1 MSSKRLLT
9 FTTLLCSLFLSAQ
22 LQAAAK
28 IDATAPDFTLTGSRN
43 QTVSLSDYKGKLVVL
58 EWTNHECPFVRKH
71 YESGNM
77 QKLQRDYTAKDVI
90 WLSIVSSAPGK
101 QGHVTGDQAEELTKS
116 RGAAPTAVLLD
127 PAGTAGQAYGAKTTP
142 HMYII
147 DKEGVLR
154 YAGGIDS
161 IKSTDQADI
170 KTARNY
176 VAQSLD
182 ELLAGKAVSEP
193 ATAPYGC
200 GVKY

>member
-1 MSSKRLLT
+1 MLSKRLLILC
-9 FTTLLCSLFLSAQ
+9 TLLLCGQS
-22 LQAAAK
+22 QAALK
-28 IDATAPDFTLTGSRN
+28 INEPAPDFTLTDSRG
-43 QTVSLSDYKGKLVVL
+43 QTVSLSDHKGKLVVL

-71 YESGNM
+71 YGSGNM
-77 QKLQRDYTAKDVI
+77 QALQRDYTAKGVV

-101 QGHVTGDQAEELTKS
+101 QGHVTGEQAEELNKTRK
-116 RGAAPTAVLLD
+116 AAPTAVLLD
-127 PAGTAGQAYGAKTTP
+127 PTGKVGQSYGAKTTP

-147 DKEGVLR
+147 DKDGILR
-154 YAGGIDS
+154 YAGGIDD

-176 VAQSLD
+176 VAQALD
-182 ELLAGKAVSEP
+182 ELLAGKPVSEP

>member
-1 MSSKRLLT
+1 
-9 FTTLLCSLFLSAQ
+9 
-22 LQAAAK
+22 
-28 IDATAPDFTLTGSRN
+28 
-43 QTVSLSDYKGKLVVL
+43 
-58 EWTNHECPFVRKH
+58 
-71 YESGNM
+71 M

-116 RGAAPTAVLLD
+116 RNAAPTAVLLD
-127 PAGTAGQAYGAKTTP
+127 PSGKAGQAYGAKTTP

-170 KTARNY
+170 KTARNH
-176 VAQSLD
+176 VAQALD
-182 ELLAGKAVSEP
+182 ELLDGKAVSEP
-193 ATAPYGC
+193 STAPYGC

>member
-1 MSSKRLLT
+1 MSSKRLLA
-9 FTTLLCSLFLSAQ
+9 FTTFLCVLCLSAQ
-22 LQAAAK
+22 LQAAK
-28 IDATAPDFTLTGSRN
+28 IDAPAPEFTLTGSRN

-58 EWTNHECPFVRKH
+58 EWTNNECPFVRKH

-77 QKLQRDYTAKDVI
+77 QKLQRDYTAKDVV

-116 RGAAPTAVLLD
+116 RNAAPTAVLLD
-127 PAGTAGQAYGAKTTP
+127 PTGKVGQSYGAKTTP
-142 HMYII
+142 HMFIV

-176 VAQSLD
+176 VAQALD
-182 ELLAGKAVSEP
+182 ELLAGKPVSEP

>member
-1 MSSKRLLT
+1 MSSKRLVA
-9 FTTLLCSLFLSAQ
+9 FTAFFCTLFLSAQ

-28 IDATAPDFTLTGSRN
+28 IDETAPDFTLTDSRN

-77 QKLQRDYTAKDVI
+77 QKLQRDYTAKDVV
-90 WLSIVSSAPGK
+90 WLSIISSAPGK
-101 QGHVTGDQAEELTKS
+101 QGHVTGDQAEELNKS
-116 RGAAPTAVLLD
+116 RKAAPTAILLD
-127 PAGTAGQAYGAKTTP
+127 PTGKVGQSYGAKTTP
-142 HMYII
+142 HMYIV

-154 YAGGIDS
+154 YAGGIDNT
-161 IKSTDQADI
+161 KSTDQADI

-193 ATAPYGC
+193 STAPYGC

>member
-1 MSSKRLLT
+1 MSSKRLPA
-9 FTTLLCSLFLSAQ
+9 FTAFLCTLFLSAQ
-22 LQAAAK
+22 LQAAK
-28 IDATAPDFTLTGSRN
+28 IDTAAPDFTLTGSRN

-77 QKLQRDYTAKDVI
+77 QKLQRDYTAKDVV

-101 QGHVTGDQAEELTKS
+101 QGHVTGEQAEELTKS
-116 RGAAPTAVLLD
+116 RDAAPTAVLLD
-127 PAGTAGQAYGAKTTP
+127 PTGKAGQSYGAKTTP

-170 KTARNY
+170 ETAKNY

-182 ELLAGKAVSEP
+182 ELLAGKPVSES

>member
-9 FTTLLCSLFLSAQ
+9 FTTLCLLFLSGQ
-22 LQAAAK
+22 LFAAAK
-28 IDATAPDFTLTGSRN
+28 INEAAPGFTLADSRGG
-43 QTVSLSDYKGKLVVL
+43 TVSLSDYKGKLVIL

-71 YESGNM
+71 YDSGNM
-77 QKLQRDYTAKDVI
+77 QQLQRNYTGKEVV
-90 WLSIVSSAPGK
+90 WLSIISSAPGK
-101 QGHVTGDQAEELTKS
+101 QGHVTGEQAEELTKT
-116 RGAAPTAVLLD
+116 RNAAPAAVLLD
-127 PAGTAGQAYGAKTTP
+127 PTGKVGQEYGAKTTP

-147 DKEGVLR
+147 DREGVLR

-170 KTARNY
+170 KTAKNY
-176 VAQSLD
+176 VAQALD
-182 ELLAGKAVSEP
+182 ELLAGKPVSEP

>member
-1 MSSKRLLT
+1 MLGKRLLT
-9 FTTLLCSLFLSAQ
+9 ITSLCALFLSSQ
-22 LQAAAK
+22 LQAAIK
-28 IDATAPDFTLTGSRN
+28 INEPAPDFTLTDSRN

-77 QKLQRDYTAKDVI
+77 QKLQRDYTGKGVV
-90 WLSIVSSAPGK
+90 WLSLISSAPGK
-101 QGHVTGDQAEELTKS
+101 QGHVTGDQAEELSKN
-116 RGAAPTAVLLD
+116 RNAAPTAVLLD
-127 PAGTAGQAYGAKTTP
+127 PTGKAGQLYGAKTTP

-147 DKEGVLR
+147 DKDGVVR

-170 KTARNY
+170 PKAKNY

-182 ELLAGKAVSEP
+182 ELLAGKPVSEP

>member
-1 MSSKRLLT
+1 MSSKRLLS
-9 FTTLLCSLFLSAQ
+9 FTTLCLLFLSGP
-22 LQAAAK
+22 LFAAAK
-28 IDATAPDFTLTGSRN
+28 INEAAPGFTLTDSRGG
-43 QTVSLSDYKGKLVVL
+43 TVSLSDYKGKLVVL

-71 YESGNM
+71 YDSGNM
-77 QKLQRDYTAKDVI
+77 QKLQRDYTGKEVV
-90 WLSIVSSAPGK
+90 WLSIISSAPGK
-101 QGHVTGDQAEELTKS
+101 QGHVSGEQAEELTKS
-116 RGAAPTAVLLD
+116 RNAAPSAVLLD
-127 PAGTAGQAYGAKTTP
+127 PSGKVGQEYGAKTTP

-147 DKEGVLR
+147 DREGVLR

-170 KTARNY
+170 KTAKNY

-182 ELLAGKAVSEP
+182 ELLAGKPVSEP

>member
-1 MSSKRLLT
+1 MLSKRLLT
-9 FTTLLCSLFLSAQ
+9 ITTLCALFLSSP
-22 LQAAAK
+22 LHAAVK
-28 IDATAPDFTLTGSRN
+28 INETAPDFTLTDSRN
-43 QTVSLSDYKGKLVVL
+43 ETVSLSDYKGKLVVL

-77 QKLQRDYTAKDVI
+77 QKQQRDYTGKGVI

-101 QGHVTGDQAEELTKS
+101 QGHVTGDQAEELSKS
-116 RGAAPTAVLLD
+116 RKASPTAILLD
-127 PAGTAGQAYGAKTTP
+127 PTGKVGQLYGAKTTP

-147 DKEGVLR
+147 DKDGVLR

-170 KTARNY
+170 KTATNY
-176 VAQSLD
+176 VAQSLE
-182 ELLAGKAVSEP
+182 ELLAGKAVSKP

-200 GVKY
+200 GIKY

>member
-9 FTTLLCSLFLSAQ
+9 ITTLCVLFFSAQ
-22 LQAAAK
+22 LHAAVK
-28 IDATAPDFTLTGSRN
+28 INEAAPDFTLTDSRN
-43 QTVSLSDYKGKLVVL
+43 QTVSLSDFKGKPVVL

-77 QKLQRDYTAKDVI
+77 QKLQRDYTGKGVV

-101 QGHVTGDQAEELTKS
+101 QGHVTGDQAEELSKS
-116 RGAAPTAVLLD
+116 RNASPTAVLLD
-127 PAGTAGQAYGAKTTP
+127 PTGKVGQLYGAKTTP

-147 DKEGVLR
+147 DKDGVLR

-161 IKSTDQADI
+161 IKSTNQADI
-170 KTARNY
+170 KTATNY
-176 VAQSLD
+176 VAQSLE
-182 ELLAGKAVSEP
+182 ELFAGKEVSKP
-193 ATAPYGC
+193 ATAAYGC